1 VTEPDVHVDS
11 ARMEEADA
19 ITAAWIDLAAG
30 QRRFGS
36 YLLADE
42 NRTAVRETISRAI
55 VTGGL
60 LVVRASG
67 LRDGP
72 SGSGEAGDDG
82 IEDGDIAGF
91 VMFSHETGN
100 YEQSA
105 EKGVIENIYVH
116 PSWRDEGIGSA
127 LLSAAEGALRDG
139 GAEVIILDVMAENE
153 DARRFYEDHGY
164 RPHRVTM
171 AKEDENDIR
180 ARRQN

>member
-1 VTEPDVHVDS
+1 MTEPDVHVDS

-55 VTGGL
+55 VTGGV

-67 LRDGP
+67 LRDGR
-72 SGSGEAGDDG
+72 GGNGEAGDDG
-82 IEDGDIAGF
+82 ADTDIAGF
-91 VMFSHETGN
+91 VMFSHETGS

-105 EKGVIENIYVH
+105 EKGVVENIYVH
-116 PSWRDEGIGSA
+116 PTWRDEGVGSA
-127 LLSAAEGALRDG
+127 LLSAAERALRDG